1 MAVWDSFAAENK
13 TMVMEQIVK
22 NKRFSDAL
30 LILWA
35 GGAALLSY
43 SLVYALRKPYTAA
56 SFEGFDF
63 FGTDYKVVVTTIQ
76 ILGYVIAKFFGIK
89 LISELKKERRFKF
102 FVCSAVAAEAALVGF
117 GLLAPPFN
125 VAAMFLNGLSLGCM
139 WGVIFSFIEGRKVTD
154 MLASLLGVSMVFSS
168 GVAKSFGLFAM
179 NEMHVGQFW
188 MPAVIGAFALPLL
201 VFMGYMLKRLPQ
213 PTEEDIALRNERVTL
228 DGNGRKLLFRS
239 YAPILTLLFVGNF
252 MLLVL
257 WCMPCANLIRRLRS
271 RGLIFSARTT
281 RSW

>member
-63 FGTDYKVVVTTIQ
+63 FGTDYKVAVTTIQ

-139 WGVIFSFIEGRKVTD
+139 WRDIQLYRGTQGD
-154 MLASLLGVSMVFSS
+154 GY
-168 GVAKSFGLFAM
+168 
-179 NEMHVGQFW
+179 VGQSVGGKHGVQFRCGQEFRLVCHERDARGTVLDACRDW
-188 MPAVIGAFALPLL
+188 GFCFASSRFYG
-201 VFMGYMLKRLPQ
+201 VYVEASATAYGRGY
-213 PTEEDIALRNERVTL
+213 
-228 DGNGRKLLFRS
+228 
-239 YAPILTLLFVGNF
+239 
-252 MLLVL
+252 
-257 WCMPCANLIRRLRS
+257 CA
-271 RGLIFSARTT
+271 A
-281 RSW
+281 

>member
-30 LILWA
+30 LILLA

-43 SLVYALRKPYTAA
+43 SLVYSLRKPYTAA
-56 SFEGFDF
+56 SFEVFDF
-63 FGTDYKVVVTTIQ
+63 FGTDYKVAVTTIQ

-139 WGVIFSFIEGRKVTD
+139 SFSYTHIRAHATPAHLVCR
-154 MLASLLGVSMVFSS
+154 LLL
-168 GVAKSFGLFAM
+168 KKTT
-179 NEMHVGQFW
+179 
-188 MPAVIGAFALPLL
+188 LP
-201 VFMGYMLKRLPQ
+201 V
-213 PTEEDIALRNERVTL
+213 
-228 DGNGRKLLFRS
+228 
-239 YAPILTLLFVGNF
+239 LTV
-252 MLLVL
+252 
-257 WCMPCANLIRRLRS
+257 NLS
-271 RGLIFSARTT
+271 
-281 RSW
+281 

>member
-63 FGTDYKVVVTTIQ
+63 FGTDYKVAVTTIQ

-89 LISELKKERRFKF
+89 LISELKKDRRFKF
-102 FVCSAVAAEAALVGF
+102 FVCSAVTAEAALVGF

-154 MLASLLGVSMVFSS
+154 MLASLLR
-168 GVAKSFGLFAM
+168 LFC
-179 NEMHVGQFW
+179 
-188 MPAVIGAFALPLL
+188 
-201 VFMGYMLKRLPQ
+201 
-213 PTEEDIALRNERVTL
+213 
-228 DGNGRKLLFRS
+228 S
-239 YAPILTLLFVGNF
+239 
-252 MLLVL
+252 
-257 WCMPCANLIRRLRS
+257 C
-271 RGLIFSARTT
+271 
-281 RSW
+281 